1 MRINEIINESEVLD
15 EITRPD
21 TMGDAQAILEKA
33 GYEKYG
39 SGWYA
44 MVYAKPG
51 ADHVLKLFSVSDR
64 SYPEFVN
71 MTIQRPN
78 THFPKFKGKMMKV
91 TNEYYAIRMEMLT
104 RYGEAPG
111 DGPILKMIQNYIYGY
126 ATYGRSYSDNIR
138 GQEVIKEI
146 DQVEEMQPG
155 IKKACELI
163 ADMIANGNVG
173 LDLHHNNLM
182 MRGKTIVFTDPV
194 N

>member
-1 MRINEIINESEVLD
+1 MRITEIITESQVLD
-15 EITRPD
+15 EITRPN
-21 TMGDAQAILEKA
+21 TMGEAQAILEKA

-44 MVYAKPG
+44 MVYAKPN
-51 ADHVLKLFSVSDR
+51 ADHVLKLFSVRDR

-71 MTIQRPN
+71 MTIQNSN

-104 RYGEAPG
+104 RFGEA
-111 DGPILKMIQNYIYGY
+111 DEPILKKIKNYIYGY

-138 GQEVIKEI
+138 GQEVINEI

-163 ADMIANGNVG
+163 ADLIANGNVG
-173 LDLHHNNLM
+173 LDLHHGNLM
-182 MRGKTIVFTDPV
+182 MRGNTIVFTDPV

>member
-1 MRINEIINESEVLD
+1 MRINEIITESEVLD
-15 EITRPD
+15 EIIRPD
-21 TMGDAQAILEKA
+21 TMGEAQAILEKA

-51 ADHVLKLFSVSDR
+51 SDHVLKLFSVSDR

-104 RYGEAPG
+104 RFGEADEPT
-111 DGPILKMIQNYIYGY
+111 LKKIKNYIYGY
-126 ATYGRSYSDNIR
+126 ATYGRSYSDDIR

-163 ADMIANGNVG
+163 ADMIANGNIG
-173 LDLHHNNLM
+173 LDLHHGNLM

>member
-21 TMGDAQAILEKA
+21 SIENAEEVLKKA
-33 GYEKYG
+33 GYEKLGEGY
-39 SGWYA
+39 YA
-44 MVYAKPG
+44 AVYTKG
-51 ADHVLKLFSVSDR
+51 NADHVLKLFSVRDR

-91 TNEYYAIRMEMLT
+91 TNEYYAIRMEKLT
-104 RYGEAPG
+104 SFGEENQQ
-111 DGPILKMIQNYIYGY
+111 LKQIRDYIYGY

-138 GQEVIKEI
+138 GQQVIKEI
-146 DQVEEMQPG
+146 DQVEETQPG

-163 ADMIANGNVG
+163 ADMIANGNVA
-173 LDLHHNNLM
+173 LDLHKHNLM
-182 MRGKTIVFTDPV
+182 MRGNTIVFTDPV